1 MSILAWIED
10 QRRLKLLNA
19 PKYTHPSSDGSKG
32 LWTRCDHCGVILY
45 IKHLKENQ
53 RVCFGCGYHLQMDSR
68 ERIEHLID
76 DNTWRPL
83 DETLS
88 PCDPLEFRD
97 QRLYTERLKDAQER
111 TGLQD
116 AIQTGTGMLDGIPIA
131 LGVMDFHFMG
141 GSMGSVVGE
150 KITRLIEYAA
160 QEGLTLVLVCASGG
174 ARMQEGIFSLMQM
187 AKISSALQIYQ
198 SCANLLYISVLTSP
212 TTGGV
217 TASFAML
224 GDLIFAEPKALIGF
238 AGRRVIEQTL
248 QEELP
253 NDFQTSEYLLHHGL
267 LDLIVPRCFLKQALS
282 ETITLYR
289 DAPFKR
295 PGSLPYG
302 VQNSLYF
309 LTEEKARRRWDEWI
323 SYNSSKPDAAS
334 STGGCGANSSQRQA
348 LIAQFLDNCMSGQ
361 RAPDLVADPTLTT
374 TLRTW
379 SLDTSSDTP
388 YRDILMSFQAM
399 FSVFPY
405 ASLDQPS
412 VAVGTPSNN
421 VSPVTFGLPSTNFL
435 VNQPQQ
441 AISMVG
447 EKQVTDGSKTAMY
460 SQTLQGTERK
470 RIAAREAGETVPTPH
485 AGSSLA
491 AENSLDLKSCFSN
504 ALAIGSQENIG
515 WRAFYTNQRVSPKFR
530 FVEHLWPTETGEGL
544 DNSHTTEKKF
554 FYKMILNGS
563 GVWRENS

>member
-10 QRRLKLLNA
+10 QRKLKLLNA
-19 PKYTHPSSDGSKG
+19 PKYNHPASDGSKG

-53 RVCFGCGYHLQMDSR
+53 RVCFGCGYHLQMDSQ
-68 ERIEHLID
+68 ERIDHLID
-76 DNTWRPL
+76 ESTWRPL

-97 QRLYTERLKDAQER
+97 QKPYTERLKDAQEK

-116 AIQTGTGMLDGIPIA
+116 AVQTGTGMLDGIPIA

-198 SCANLLYISVLTSP
+198 NCANLLYISVLTSP

-248 QEELP
+248 QEDLP
-253 NDFQTSEYLLHHGL
+253 DDFQTSEYLLHHGL

-282 ETITLYR
+282 ETITLYK

-295 PGSLPYG
+295 IGSIPYG
-302 VQNSLYF
+302 VQNRLYF
-309 LTEEKARRRWDEWI
+309 LTEEKARRKWHHWTASLGNVSNGLSVDGPGDRRLGEAESDEHQIPLLKDDTFKATFATWLKDSSQDE
-323 SYNSSKPDAAS
+323 SYRQILVSFQTMFSLFAANAAS
-334 STGGCGANSSQRQA
+334 GSSPLFSETSTTQQSRTSREGQPGAISHLSEPSTRLSQETVYEPGDFSQA
-348 LIAQFLDNCMSGQ
+348 SQDAPLDGIPM
-361 RAPDLVADPTLTT
+361 AADL
-374 TLRTW
+374 
-379 SLDTSSDTP
+379 
-388 YRDILMSFQAM
+388 
-399 FSVFPY
+399 
-405 ASLDQPS
+405 
-412 VAVGTPSNN
+412 
-421 VSPVTFGLPSTNFL
+421 LPSSAPVDQDGRGMATDTGS
-435 VNQPQQ
+435 QQ
-441 AISMVG
+441 DSRKSV
-447 EKQVTDGSKTAMY
+447 VTHSSPLLELALGI
-460 SQTLQGTERK
+460 GTEEGV
-470 RIAAREAGETVPTPH
+470 A
-485 AGSSLA
+485 
-491 AENSLDLKSCFSN
+491 
-504 ALAIGSQENIG
+504 
-515 WRAFYTNQRVSPKFR
+515 WRAFYANQKLSPKVMFLS
-530 FVEHLWPTETGEGL
+530 HLNPVDLPDEDSKSVIYKKGEA
-544 DNSHTTEKKF
+544 EKRF
-554 FYKMILNGS
+554 FYRMILN
-563 GVWRENS
+563 NSRV